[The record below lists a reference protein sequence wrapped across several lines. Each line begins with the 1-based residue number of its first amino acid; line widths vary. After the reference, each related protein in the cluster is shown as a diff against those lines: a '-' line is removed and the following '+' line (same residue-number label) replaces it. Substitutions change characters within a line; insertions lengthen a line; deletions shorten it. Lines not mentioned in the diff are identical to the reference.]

1 MKKYRAVVFIGRFQ
15 PFHNA
20 HLEIVRRAFEL
31 TDLLILVIGSQRK
44 PVTFKNP
51 FQVGDFSLGSAF
63 YYEALGDTI
72 RSIDPGSF
80 CFDDEDE
87 EKSTREYAFCFQ
99 EDIYGDQV
107 WCGAIQEKV
116 GEILGKSSLD
126 SGEIGIIGCRKD
138 ETSYYLEM
146 FPQWE
151 LIEVP
156 ILESL
161 GATQIRDLYF
171 VENPNMNFLKGVLPG
186 PIYDYLNQEK
196 GSEWHSRVVK
206 ERRFI
211 EKYKSQYASLPWPP
225 IFVTV
230 DAVIFQSGHVLMV
243 RRRSYPGMGLTAL
256 PGGFVDAVTDASLE
270 DAMIRE
276 VKEETGLK
284 VAPKI
289 LRGSI
294 KGIQVFDSV
303 DRSSRGRTI
312 THAFNI
318 LLPDGELPKVR
329 AGSDA
334 DKAFWVPF
342 SMLNPADCFEDH
354 YQIIQS
360 FL

>member
-31 TDLLILVIGSQRK
+31 TDFLILIIGSQRK

-51 FQVGDFSLGSAF
+51 FQSCDFKLGSAC
-63 YYEALGDTI
+63 YYESLGDAI
-72 RSIDPGSF
+72 KSIDPDSF
-80 CFDDEDE
+80 SFNGEGCR
-87 EKSTREYAFCFQ
+87 REYVFRFQ
-99 EDIYGDQV
+99 EDIYGDPA
-107 WCGAIQEKV
+107 WCGAVQEQV
-116 GEILGKSSLD
+116 QEVLRESRLQ
-126 SGEIGIIGCRKD
+126 SGDIGIIGCHKD

-151 LIEVP
+151 PIEVP
-156 ILESL
+156 VVESL

-171 VENPNMNFLKGVLPG
+171 VEEPNTNFLKGVLPG

-196 GSEWHSRVVK
+196 SSEWHTSIVK
-206 ERRFI
+206 ERRFV

-225 IFVTV
+225 VFVTV

-243 RRRSYPGMGLTAL
+243 RRNSYPGMGLAAL
-256 PGGFVDAVTDASLE
+256 PGGFLDADTDASLE

-276 VKEETGLK
+276 VREETGLK
-284 VAPKI
+284 VAPRI

-294 KGIQVFDSV
+294 KKVHVFDSIG
-303 DRSSRGRTI
+303 RSTRGRTI

-318 LLPDGELPKVR
+318 VLPDGELPRVKG
-329 AGSDA
+329 GSDA

-342 SMLNPADCFEDH
+342 SALNPADCFEDH
-354 YQIIQS
+354 HQIIQS

>member
-1 MKKYRAVVFIGRFQ
+1 MKKYKAIVFIGRFQ

-31 TDLLILVIGSQRK
+31 TDFLILVIGSQQK

-51 FQVGDFSLGSAF
+51 FQNCDLKLGSA
-63 YYEALGDTI
+63 YYYGALGDAI
-72 RSIDPGSF
+72 RSIDPNSF
-80 CFDDEDE
+80 DSDYE
-87 EKSTREYAFCFQ
+87 SNGREHAFRFQ
-99 EDIYGDQV
+99 EDIYGDPI
-107 WCGAIQEKV
+107 WCGAVQEQV
-116 GEILGKSSLD
+116 QEVLGESRLQP
-126 SGEIGIIGCRKD
+126 GEIGIIGCHKD
-138 ETSYYLEM
+138 ESSYYLEM

-156 ILESL
+156 VVESL

-171 VENPNMNFLKGVLPG
+171 VEDPNMNFLKGVLPG

-196 GSEWHSRVVK
+196 SSEWHTSIVK
-206 ERRFI
+206 ERRFV
-211 EKYKSQYASLPWPP
+211 EKYRSQYASLPWPP
-225 IFVTV
+225 VFVTV
-230 DAVIFQSGHVLMV
+230 DAVVFQSGHVLMV
-243 RRRSYPGMGLTAL
+243 RRNSYPGMGLTAL
-256 PGGFVDAVTDASLE
+256 PGGFLDADTDMSLE

-276 VKEETGLK
+276 VKEETGLR
-284 VAPKI
+284 VAPRI

-294 KGIQVFDSV
+294 KEVRVFDSV
-303 DRSSRGRTI
+303 QRSTRGRTI

-318 LLPDGELPKVR
+318 VLPDGELPRVKG
-329 AGSDA
+329 GSDA

-342 SMLNPADCFEDH
+342 SMLNSADCFEDH